1 MKNSDFP
8 MKQFL
13 EELETVVNM
22 DSGTSDLEGCRQV
35 ASFYKQRMKQAGL
48 LTQYLLLDAE
58 DANPVIGAITQ
69 CCARPRMGSKPYDFL
84 FVGHMDTVFP
94 RGTAAQRPFRL
105 EYEDG
110 RPVRAYGPSTVDMKA
125 GTLLMIYI
133 AEYLAKHYPDLRIGL
148 LLNSDEET
156 GSADSLKKLHFWGGQ
171 TDMIFVFEGGRK
183 QDQFVTQR
191 KGCNKYEIRVSGISA
206 HAGTSPWKGAN
217 AIVQMGHLVTALD
230 DLKNYN
236 RGTSVNV
243 GLISGGTALNVVPDS
258 CTAQM
263 EVRYSDPKEM
273 TRVKHAIDKLA
284 KRPPKVEGTKV
295 EFELLR
301 STQPLRE
308 FAYTQKVMDKMRAY
322 ESRYRADLQELKDAG
337 SLAEDCP
344 VYPVEFIAAGGLSD
358 ANRLAA
364 CHVPVIDGCGP
375 GGGNPH
381 RPDEYLTIDTVL
393 KRFVY
398 FTGLLPWMKGM

>member
-48 LTQYLLLDAE
+48 LTQYLLLDEE

-110 RPVRAYGPSTVDMKA
+110 RPVRAYGPGTVDMKA

-133 AEYLAKHYPDLRIGL
+133 AEYLTKYYPDLRIGL

-156 GSADSLKKLHFWGGQ
+156 GSADSLKKLHFWAVRQ
-171 TDMIFVFEGGRK
+171 T
-183 QDQFVTQR
+183 
-191 KGCNKYEIRVSGISA
+191 
-206 HAGTSPWKGAN
+206 
-217 AIVQMGHLVTALD
+217 
-230 DLKNYN
+230 
-236 RGTSVNV
+236 
-243 GLISGGTALNVVPDS
+243 
-258 CTAQM
+258 
-263 EVRYSDPKEM
+263 
-273 TRVKHAIDKLA
+273 
-284 KRPPKVEGTKV
+284 
-295 EFELLR
+295 
-301 STQPLRE
+301 
-308 FAYTQKVMDKMRAY
+308 
-322 ESRYRADLQELKDAG
+322 
-337 SLAEDCP
+337 
-344 VYPVEFIAAGGLSD
+344 
-358 ANRLAA
+358 
-364 CHVPVIDGCGP
+364 
-375 GGGNPH
+375 
-381 RPDEYLTIDTVL
+381 
-393 KRFVY
+393 
-398 FTGLLPWMKGM
+398 